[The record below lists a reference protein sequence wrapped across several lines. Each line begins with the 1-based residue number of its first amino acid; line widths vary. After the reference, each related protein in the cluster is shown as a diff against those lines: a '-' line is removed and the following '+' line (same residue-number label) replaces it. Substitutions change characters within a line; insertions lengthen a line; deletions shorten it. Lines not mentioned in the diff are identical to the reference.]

1 MTSQAPRV
9 ERPPIEFSNL
19 WRARWRHWA
28 AGRSRRKEPRMS
40 LTRQQRLEH
49 FNSQIFGHVEGW
61 LGDRMSQIVSM
72 FGDILDHSGVRG
84 NIVEFGVHH
93 GLFLFLLEALRNED
107 EECFA
112 IDVFDQQQLNLD
124 HSGSGSLAVFVSHLD
139 ALMGPQ
145 RRFFRIVQRDTLS
158 FSTVEA
164 VDLFGKLGVK
174 FLSIDAG
181 HTIQHACNDLHLA
194 QEILVPG
201 GIVALDDYMSPH
213 WPGVTEGFYRFMS
226 AENRRLKPFMYFQNK
241 LFLTTISEH
250 ALLLQQFRTAVEAI
264 CGDEVRRG
272 RWKDVEIAG
281 SDCLSFV

>member
-61 LGDRMSQIVSM
+61 LGDRMSQIVRM
-72 FGDILDHSGVRG
+72 FGDILDHNSVRG

-181 HTIQHACNDLHLA
+181 HTIQHAGNDLHLA

-226 AENRRLKPFMYFQNK
+226 AENRRLQPFMYFQNK
-241 LFLTTISEH
+241 LFLTTISEY
-250 ALLLQQFRTAVEAI
+250 AACLQQFRAAIEAS
-264 CGDEVRRG
+264 CSDEVSSG
-272 RWKDVEIAG
+272 RWKEVEIAG
-281 SDCLSFV
+281 SNCLSFQ